1 MRLRRAGK
9 GAGGFTLLAVLLAA
23 VVMGIAAQVAVFPW
37 RTFVKREKEAE
48 LLDRGCAIKKALGRY
63 YGGGPGGKVEY
74 PETLKD
80 LLKDPRYPNTRRYL
94 RRLYRDP
101 ITGDDWSLIYDGN
114 KRVKGVRSS
123 SEDAP
128 LKAVGFPEGLKH
140 FEGKKKYTE
149 WIFEFQ
155 PNPTTNAGGNSPNP
169 TPTPSQTC

>member
-48 LLDRGCAIKKALGRY
+48 LLDRGCAIKKALGLY
-63 YGGGPGGKVEY
+63 YRGGPGGRSEY